1 MNKARRITRI
11 RRGRPFRRYDGFNK
25 KIAIRGT
32 SGKWSDLENDV
43 MDHALADDVI
53 SASHL
58 QHRSVRSEAIEDY
71 AVHSIH
77 LSSESIISSK
87 LALESVQ
94 PSHLSFNPVQG
105 IPDMP
110 LLQQFGYFPFIF
122 SDEQETIE
130 ITIPLQTSYQ
140 DEHYVVVASCSDP
153 VFQAGIRKRKHAEV
167 AIGISRPAGTVISE
181 GWLYW
186 ISIGRMAT

>member
-11 RRGRPFRRYDGFNK
+11 RRGRPFRRYDGYYK
-25 KIAIRGT
+25 KMAIRGT
-32 SGKWSDLENDV
+32 FANWSDLEKDV
-43 MDHALADDVI
+43 MDHALTDDVI

-71 AVHSIH
+71 AIHSIH

-105 IPDMP
+105 IPDIP
-110 LLQQFGYFPFIF
+110 LLQQFGYIPFTFPN
-122 SDEQETIE
+122 EHEAIE
-130 ITIPLQTSYQ
+130 ITVPLQTSYQ

-153 VFQAGIRKRKHAEV
+153 MFQAGIRKRQHEEV
-167 AIGISRPAGTVISE
+167 AIGITRPAGTTISE

-186 ISIGRMAT
+186 ISIGRMET